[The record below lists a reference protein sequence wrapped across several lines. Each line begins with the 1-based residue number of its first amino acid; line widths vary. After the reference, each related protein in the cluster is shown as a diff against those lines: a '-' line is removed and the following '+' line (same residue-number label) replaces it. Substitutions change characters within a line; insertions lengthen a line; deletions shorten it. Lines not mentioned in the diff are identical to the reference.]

1 MNRRFSILTLLVL
14 SLGIYVATAAQPAL
28 LDDADAS
35 HALVSREMLQ
45 RGDWVVMYQDGI
57 RYLEKAPLHYWMVA
71 ISYKLF
77 SGQGAF
83 QTRLP
88 LVLSVAGLVHDGLFF
103 CPPLF
108 RRDGGVL
115 LRADHMPRRGSV
127 AVYPRDESRRP
138 SLRCS

>member
-71 ISYKLF
+71 VSYKLF
-77 SGQGAF
+77 GQGAF

-88 LVLSVAGLVHDGLFF
+88 LGVGGGGRGGGGELF
-103 CPPLF
+103 C
-108 RRDGGVL
+108 
-115 LRADHMPRRGSV
+115 
-127 AVYPRDESRRP
+127 
-138 SLRCS
+138 